1 MSDFV
6 RACRVADVPPESAIP
21 VEIGGTELAIVQSDG
36 HFYAIADECSHA
48 AIPLSEGDVG
58 HGEIECYLHGSR
70 FDLRTGQPI
79 GLPAT
84 EPVAIYRCRVEGDE
98 VLVNVSSPI
107 IAGRD
112 DPPDPP
118 LQAVASSLETQNPQ
132 ES

>member
-6 RACRVADVPPESAIP
+6 RACRVAEVTPESAIP

-58 HGEIECYLHGSR
+58 DGEIECYLHGSR

-98 VLVNVSSPI
+98 VLVDVSSPV
-107 IAGRD
+107 IARGD
-112 DPPDPP
+112 DPP
-118 LQAVASSLETQNPQ
+118 LQAVASSLETQNTQ